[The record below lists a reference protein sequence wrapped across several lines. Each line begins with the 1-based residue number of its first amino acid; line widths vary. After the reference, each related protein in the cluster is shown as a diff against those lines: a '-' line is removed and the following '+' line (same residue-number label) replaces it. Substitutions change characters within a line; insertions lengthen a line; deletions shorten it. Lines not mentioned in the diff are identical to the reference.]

1 MSLIQHMRWKR
12 KVEDQAHQAF
22 VLLVDQSRHPLFFT
36 DFQVPDTLDG
46 RFELMSLHMVLL
58 LRRLKDV
65 PASDPLFS
73 HVRQFGQALYD
84 TFFQD
89 IDLSLR
95 EMGVG
100 DMGIGRRVKQMVQAF
115 HGRIEAYEI
124 PSTWD
129 QGGEA
134 LLKEAVTRN
143 LYGTCAPSPVA
154 VEGMV
159 NYVKH
164 TWSALQDQPI
174 QGIIEGAFWCAPA
187 LHDGV

>member
-1 MSLIQHMRWKR
+1 MSLIQHLRRKK

-22 VLLVDQSRHPLFFT
+22 VILVDQSRHPLFFT

-65 PASDPLFS
+65 SADDPLFA
-73 HVRQFGQALYD
+73 HARQFGQAFYD
-84 TFFQD
+84 TFFRD

-115 HGRIEAYEI
+115 HGRIEAYEM
-124 PSTWD
+124 PSVGD
-129 QGGEA
+129 KKAEVV
-134 LLKEAVTRN
+134 LNEAVTRN
-143 LYGTCAPSPVA
+143 LYGTCTPSPVA
-154 VEGMV
+154 VERMV
-159 NYVKH
+159 AYVKH
-164 TWSALQDQPI
+164 TWEALQAQPI
-174 QGIIEGAFWCAPA
+174 QEIFEGGCWCSPA
-187 LHDGV
+187 RNDGE